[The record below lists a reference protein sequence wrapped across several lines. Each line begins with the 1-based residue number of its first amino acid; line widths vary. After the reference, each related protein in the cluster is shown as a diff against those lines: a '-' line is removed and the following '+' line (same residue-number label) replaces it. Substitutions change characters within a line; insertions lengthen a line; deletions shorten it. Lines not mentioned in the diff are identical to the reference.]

1 MLGMRRR
8 PGLVR
13 PEMAAAARNG
23 GFRVGA
29 LMSSIESHAR

>member
-1 MLGMRRR
+1 MLVTRRR

-29 LMSSIESHAR
+29 LVISIESHAR